1 MGIRALV
8 LGVVIVKPENR
19 QAKEGTKQ
27 DGKVPP
33 ARAESESESKEVSGD
48 G

>member
-33 ARAESESESKEVSGD
+33 ARAESESKEVSGD